1 LKNPDV
7 KSPRTEVLLNIDD
20 QMFKNAALRVGD
32 WKIIKQDN
40 FYDRWYAPPGMEDQN
55 ITDDSLFKDAQIKC
69 GPIPQNVRHC
79 GGKGFEPCLFN
90 ITADPCEFYDLSQKF
105 PDVYQMMLDKL
116 EVYHKEMVTP
126 RRISWTDPY
135 SNPKL
140 HGGVWDSWRTLDDD
154 VVQQNPHGL

>member
-1 LKNPDV
+1 MDIRSFAFAISCKLFL
-7 KSPRTEVLLNIDD
+7 TFVLFNISLFVLN
-20 QMFKNAALRVGD
+20 FLFP
-32 WKIIKQDN
+32 DN
-40 FYDRWYAPPGMEDQN
+40 FYDRWYPPPGMEDQN

-116 EVYHKEMVTP
+116 EVYHKGMVPAKFNST
-126 RRISWTDPY
+126 TDPR
-135 SNPKL
+135 SHPKL
-140 HGGVWDSWRTLDDD
+140 HNGVWEPWIVLD
-154 VVQQNPHGL
+154 QNQNEAGAV